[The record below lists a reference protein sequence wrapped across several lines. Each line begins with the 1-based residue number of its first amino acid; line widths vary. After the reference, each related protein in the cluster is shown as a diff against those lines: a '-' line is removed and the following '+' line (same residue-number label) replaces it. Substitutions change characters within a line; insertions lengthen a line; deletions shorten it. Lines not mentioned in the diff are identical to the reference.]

1 MDNIESIDIIIPA
14 YNEEEKIADTI
25 NAIKAVANVN
35 IVVVDD
41 KSTDNTFEIAKSL
54 GVDVIEM
61 PVNGGKG
68 KAVKAGLEYSR
79 AYIQGLLDADL
90 GSSASEV
97 EKLIE
102 PILSDRADF
111 TVARFG
117 KAKRKGGFGLVKGL
131 AAWGVKKFTGEE
143 ITTTLSGQRIY
154 RKEVID
160 SIDYIPD
167 DFGIEIA
174 MTVYALRN
182 GYRLEEVD
190 VDMTHSETGRNIAGF
205 KHRGKQ
211 FYDILKTIVKLRFR
225 LNKI

>member
-1 MDNIESIDIIIPA
+1 MDTIESIDIIIPA

-25 NAIKAVANVN
+25 NAIKSAADVN
-35 IVVVDD
+35 IIVVDD
-41 KSTDNTFEIAKSL
+41 KSTDNTVQIVKEL
-54 GVDVIEM
+54 DVEVVEM

-68 KAVKAGLEYSR
+68 KAVKAGLEHSK
-79 AYIQGLLDADL
+79 AHIKGLIDADL
-90 GSSASEV
+90 GTTASEV

-111 TVARFG
+111 TIARFG
-117 KAKRKGGFGLVKGL
+117 KARRKGGFGLVKGL

-154 RKEVID
+154 RREVID
-160 SIDYIPD
+160 SIEYIPD

-174 MTVYALRN
+174 MTVYALKN

-190 VDMTHSETGRNIAGF
+190 VDMTHSETGRNLAGF

-211 FYDILKTIVKLRFR
+211 FYDILKTIIKLRF
-225 LNKI
+225 KG

>member
-1 MDNIESIDIIIPA
+1 MDTIESIDIIIPA

-25 NAIKAVANVN
+25 NAIKSAADVN
-35 IVVVDD
+35 IIVVDD
-41 KSTDNTFEIAKSL
+41 KSTDNTVQIVKEL
-54 GVDVIEM
+54 DVEVVEM

-68 KAVKAGLEYSR
+68 KAVKAGLEHSK
-79 AYIQGLLDADL
+79 AHIKGLIDADL
-90 GSSASEV
+90 GTTASEV

-102 PILSDRADF
+102 PILLDRADF
-111 TVARFG
+111 TIARFG
-117 KAKRKGGFGLVKGL
+117 KARRKGGFGLVKGL

-154 RKEVID
+154 RREVID
-160 SIDYIPD
+160 SIEYIPD

-174 MTVYALRN
+174 MTVYALKN

-190 VDMTHSETGRNIAGF
+190 VDMTHSETGRNLAGF

-211 FYDILKTIVKLRFR
+211 FYDILKTIIKLRF
-225 LNKI
+225 KG